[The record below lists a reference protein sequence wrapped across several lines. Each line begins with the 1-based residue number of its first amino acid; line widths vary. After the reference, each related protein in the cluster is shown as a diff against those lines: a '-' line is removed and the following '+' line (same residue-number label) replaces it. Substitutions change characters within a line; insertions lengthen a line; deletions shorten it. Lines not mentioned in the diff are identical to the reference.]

1 MAAFDV
7 GAIAREV
14 QKQAVRHEQLHQRLS
29 GMVGPVADYESM
41 TLPELARYGLEK
53 MGVTPPDAD
62 EDPCVVALENFLH
75 GRAGRAI
82 GGTGGMDSAGSSH
95 VDRYL
100 QGRANGAMDSA
111 RDARGHIAAKFLDD
125 YLKE

>member
-1 MAAFDV
+1 
-7 GAIAREV
+7 
-14 QKQAVRHEQLHQRLS
+14 
-29 GMVGPVADYESM
+29 MVGPVAGYEEM

-53 MGVTPPDAD
+53 MGVAAPDAD

-75 GRAGRAI
+75 GRAGRAM
-82 GGTGGMDSAGSSH
+82 GASAGGMDSAARSFVDAKFLGVDH

-100 QGRANGAMDSA
+100 QGRANGSMDGA

-125 YLKE
+125 YINST